1 MSVAYYLVLFLC
13 SLSIPA
19 FAQNSPRALA
29 TYFATLAQHHRFNGT
44 VLVAQAGKVVYEK
57 AFGYADFSAHR
68 PNTLSQTF
76 PVASI
81 TKTVTATAV
90 LQLQEQGK
98 LRVGDRVQ
106 QHLPDFP
113 YPTITIRHLLSHT
126 SSLPPYDAFFDSL
139 RQAQPTTVF
148 TNRDVLPRFA
158 ARHLPLLYP
167 PGDNGNY
174 DNINYV
180 FLALLIEKVTG
191 TSFQEYV
198 KKHVFLPAQ
207 MTGVILPGFAFY
219 HYTASERKNLATVYY
234 YPHLYSAALV
244 KVDTVGFIAR
254 YWRSYNF
261 KGFGEILC
269 TARDLLRYDQAL
281 SDGRL
286 LRTAT
291 LNEAYTPVNL
301 NNGTVNPLHYG
312 LGWVIEADNPFGR
325 VVQHGG
331 GMIGLRAILLRNTT
345 KQQTVVVLDNTQN
358 EVVGYAE
365 HALKILNGQPV
376 QAEGESGARLFGQV
390 LVRQGVPAAE
400 AYLGSLRQEPVRY
413 ALDENEFNALGYEL
427 QSAHKEAEAL
437 ATFQANT
444 RLFPA
449 SWNVYDSYGEALAQ
463 AGQTAQAIKM
473 YQRSIVLNP
482 NNTNGKAALARL
494 AK

>member
-1 MSVAYYLVLFLC
+1 MSAPHYLVLFLC
-13 SLSIPA
+13 GLGSSA
-19 FAQNSPRALA
+19 FAQNSPRALD
-29 TYFATLAQHHRFNGT
+29 TYFSTLAQHHRLNGA

-57 AFGYADFSAHR
+57 AFGYADFSARR

-90 LQLQEQGK
+90 LQLQEQGQ
-98 LRVGDRVQ
+98 LRGGDRVQ

-113 YPTITIRHLLSHT
+113 YPTVTIRHLLSHT
-126 SSLPPYDAFFDSL
+126 SGLPPYDAFFDSL
-139 RQAQPTTVF
+139 RQAQPTRVF

-158 ARHLPLLYP
+158 ARPLPLLYP
-167 PGDNGNY
+167 PGDSGNY

-191 TSFQEYV
+191 TSFQAYV

-207 MTGVILPGFAFY
+207 MTGGILPGFAFY
-219 HYTASERKNLATVYY
+219 HYSTPERKHLATVYY
-234 YPHLYSAALV
+234 YPHLYSEALV
-244 KVDTVGFIAR
+244 RVDTVGFIAR

-286 LRTAT
+286 LRAAT
-291 LNEAYTPVNL
+291 LREAHTPVKL
-301 NNGTVNPLHYG
+301 NNGRVNPLHYG

-331 GMIGLRAILLRNTT
+331 GMIGLRAILLRNPT

-365 HALKILNGQPV
+365 QALKILNGQPAP
-376 QAEGESGARLFGQV
+376 AEGESGARLFGRV
-390 LVRQGVPAAE
+390 LVREGVPAAE
-400 AYLGSLRQEPVRY
+400 AYLGTLRQESARY
-413 ALDENEFNALGYEL
+413 TVDENEFNALGYEFL
-427 QSAHKEAEAL
+427 SAHKGAEAL
-437 ATFQANT
+437 ATFRANT

-463 AGQTAQAIKM
+463 AGQTAQAITM
-473 YQRSIVLNP
+473 YQHSVALNP
-482 NNTNGKAALARL
+482 NNASGKAALAQL